1 MARVLMVWEMGSGM
15 GHMDRMLITARA
27 LRDRGHEVRIALRD
41 LSRAHTRIAADG
53 FMMMQTPVWLPQMA
67 NPPRLGNYAAV
78 LASAGW
84 LSPIGLAGLVV
95 GWRSLFTLNQPD
107 LIICDHAPTAILAS
121 RGSSILTLA
130 MGNSFELPPLGN
142 NFPAMAYWVEG
153 EQAHCATYDSVLLSS
168 CNKALKILG
177 EAPLGKLTDLF
188 AHTHQALV
196 SMPEFNHYPAHQ
208 SDVKMLGPAYIDNVG
223 IAPVWPADVS
233 QPERPK
239 IFAYLSPTYAG
250 FEPLMHAIKASGHAA
265 LIHAKGI
272 SAQSAG
278 RLGGL
283 NMRFESTA
291 VRMDEVL
298 KLADIVVSHASLGT
312 VCAAALAGKI
322 QLGLPQH
329 TEQEMVSRRLIE
341 SGVGLAVPAITHT
354 AQTTQATQGVDFGKL
369 LQRLINEPSFAISA
383 TALAQ
388 KSIGLSSSN
397 TGDKAVEWI
406 ESFL

>member
-53 FMMMQTPVWLPQMA
+53 FMMMQTPVWLPQMG

-84 LSPIGLAGLVV
+84 LSPVGLAGLVV
-95 GWRSLFTLNQPD
+95 GWRSLFALNQPD

-121 RGSSILTLA
+121 RGSGILTLA
-130 MGNSFELPPLGN
+130 MGNSFELPPLGD
-142 NFPAMAYWVEG
+142 NFPAMAYWVAG
-153 EQAHCATYDSVLLSS
+153 EHALCPTYDSVLLGS
-168 CNKALKILG
+168 CNKALEILG
-177 EAPLGKLTDLF
+177 EPPLAKLTDLF

-196 SMPEFNHYPAHQ
+196 SMPEFNHYAGYRT
-208 SDVKMLGPAYIDNVG
+208 DTKMLGPAYIDNVG
-223 IAPVWPADVS
+223 IAPVWPVDVTT
-233 QPERPK
+233 PERPK
-239 IFAYLSPTYAG
+239 IFAYLSPTYFG
-250 FEPLMHAIKASGHAA
+250 FEPLMHAIKASGLVS

-272 SAQSAG
+272 SAQVAA
-278 RLGGL
+278 RLGGS

-298 KLADIVVSHASLGT
+298 KMASIVVSHASLGT

-341 SGVGLAVPAITHT
+341 TGVGLAVPSTN
-354 AQTTQATQGVDFGKL
+354 QGTQSVDFGKI
-369 LQRLINEPSFAISA
+369 LQRLINEPSFAVSA
-383 TALAQ
+383 KALAQ

-397 TGDKAVEWI
+397 TGDGAVEWI